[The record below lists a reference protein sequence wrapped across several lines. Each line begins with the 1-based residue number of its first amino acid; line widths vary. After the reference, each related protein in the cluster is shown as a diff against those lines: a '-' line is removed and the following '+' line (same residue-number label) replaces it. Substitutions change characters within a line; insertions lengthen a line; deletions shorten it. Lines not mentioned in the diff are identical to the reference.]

1 MVGQPVRPLSFLFTN
16 MLTDSLAFLI
26 LLVHPTKERTM
37 TVILCKRDFNTEML
51 DMWSALCDKA
61 VQQKIIPEDIHP
73 DDVDE
78 IEVQVTGAFLK

>member
-37 TVILCKRDFNTEML
+37 TVILRKRDYDTTML